1 MTKGRKAG
9 FSHSYAPWHIFSI
22 ISVGSLYAFHRQT
35 ENLLK
40 EFCLLQF
47 CKLGGVIAPLQLSK
61 FDSECHRDYQ
71 AMIKKLNKF
80 WEKVEKW
87 CANSKLL
94 MIMSEFLA
102 MSDTDYPN
110 SDIITIL
117 FRKYKSMKITINSSL
132 NISPI
137 IEPPYL
143 TVMFSINSLSK
154 LYIYVLNIWSQ
165 IKYIYIY
172 IFKNAKKIEFDNTMK
187 EYDNNELCIVEH
199 GHPL

>member
-9 FSHSYAPWHIFSI
+9 FSHSFAPWHIFSI

-47 CKLGGVIAPLQLSK
+47 RKLGGVIAPLQLSK

-80 WEKVEKW
+80 WEKVKKW

-143 TVMFSINSLSK
+143 TVMFSINSLQNFIVIFW
-154 LYIYVLNIWSQ
+154 LMHGLICL
-165 IKYIYIY
+165 KYLI
-172 IFKNAKKIEFDNTMK
+172 
-187 EYDNNELCIVEH
+187 
-199 GHPL
+199 G